1 MSSRESSH
9 QTRYPSPSRDEIM
22 RNYKERRNWGRW
34 GDDDAVGA
42 INLITT
48 EKRLAAIASVQT
60 GRTVSLSR
68 LYPKDPSATN
78 PTPAQ
83 HFMRTF
89 DRGDSGD
96 GAVVDYYGFIYHGH
110 TFTHIDALCH
120 IWDADGAW
128 QGRKPGD
135 LIDSATGATFADVT
149 AWNQGIFTRAVLLN
163 VPKFRGEPYVTFDK
177 PVMGDELRDIA
188 DSQGVSVEPG
198 DALLV
203 YSGREAYQAD
213 NPEDFFGRPP
223 SPGLHASTSMFIR
236 DHDVSLLGWDMMDH
250 RPCEYGLSWSVHGVL
265 ISFGVALLDN
275 ALLQP
280 LAEACAEEGRY
291 EMLLCVLPLNVQG
304 GTGSPVN
311 PIAVF

>member
-1 MSSRESSH
+1 MVNQQR
-9 QTRYPSPSRDEIM
+9 QYPSPSRDEIM
-22 RNYKERRNWGRW
+22 RNFKERRNWGRW
-34 GDDDAVGA
+34 GEDDAVGA
-42 INLITT
+42 VNLITV
-48 EKRLAAIASVQT
+48 EKRLAALASVRS

-68 LYPKDPSATN
+68 PYPKDPSALN

-89 DRGDSGD
+89 NRGDAGD

-110 TFTHIDALCH
+110 TFTHVDALCH
-120 IWDADGAW
+120 IWDSDGIW
-128 QGRKPGD
+128 QGRDPGEA
-135 LIDSATGATFADVT
+135 IDSANGATFADVT
-149 AWNQGIFTRAVLLN
+149 AWNQGIFTKAVLLD
-163 VPKFRGEPYVTFDK
+163 VPKFRGEPYVTLDR

-188 DSQGVSVEPG
+188 EAQGVSIEPG

-213 NPEDFFGRPP
+213 HSDDFFGQPP
-223 SPGLHASTSMFIR
+223 SPGLHASCSIFIR
-236 DHDVSLLGWDMMDH
+236 DHDVAMLGWDMMDH
-250 RPCEYGLSWSVHGVL
+250 RPSEYGLAWPVHGV
-265 ISFGVALLDN
+265 IYSFGVVLLDN

-291 EMLLCVLPLNVQG
+291 EVLLCVLPLNIQG

-311 PIAVF
+311 PIAIF

>member
-1 MSSRESSH
+1 MTSH
-9 QTRYPSPSRDEIM
+9 HERYPRPSRDEIM
-22 RNYKERRNWGRW
+22 RNYRERRNWGRW
-34 GDDDAVGA
+34 GVDDAIGA

-48 EKRLAAIASVQT
+48 EKRLAALASVQS

-68 LYPKDPSATN
+68 PYPKDPSALN
-78 PTPAQ
+78 PNPAQ

-89 DRGDSGD
+89 SRGDSGD

-120 IWDADGAW
+120 IWDADGVW
-128 QGRKPGD
+128 QGRNPD
-135 LIDSATGATFADVT
+135 DVIDSATGATFADVT
-149 AWNQGIFTRAVLLN
+149 AWNQGIFTRAVLLD

-188 DSQGVSVEPG
+188 ESQCVTVQPG

-213 NPEDFFGRPP
+213 HPDDFFGQPP
-223 SPGLHASTSMFIR
+223 SPGLHASCSIYIR
-236 DHDVSLLGWDMMDH
+236 DQDVSMLGWDMMDH

-280 LAEACAEEGRY
+280 LAAACAEEGRY
-291 EMLLCVLPLNVQG
+291 EMLLCVLPLNIQG

-311 PIAVF
+311 PIAIF